1 MKAKPRYSVPPRRP
15 RLRLVYSR
23 RELAFITSPPI
34 LDQAIAESTA
44 TTVMAERRRLGA
56 RVYAENVVWHLRYRR
71 GLTDPAA
78 IERIALLAAGIVIM
92 RTRAAIAAHRRPK
105 PSRRRPSHSSK
116 IQQLEFQFLD
126 LPHAA

>member
-1 MKAKPRYSVPPRRP
+1 MRPKPQYSVPPRRP
-15 RLRLVYSR
+15 RLRLVHSR

-56 RVYAENVVWHLRYRR
+56 RVYAEDVVWHLRYRR

-78 IERIALLAAGIVIM
+78 IERIALAACEVIV
-92 RTRAAIAAHRRPK
+92 TRQHAAIAAHRRPK
-105 PSRRRPSHSSK
+105 PPRRRTA
-116 IQQLEFQFLD
+116 LRAECVQFE
-126 LPHAA
+126 LPFPEVRAAA